1 MSCLLNIFLIL
12 PVLFFLNVHSERE
25 DGIAWSF
32 QTSAPVVA
40 SPVISDGVIYIGSLD
55 SVFYA
60 LDALTGK
67 ERWQFRTGDLI
78 SSTAAFHNGLC
89 YFESGNV
96 LYAINRKGKFQWKA
110 ELCSS
115 TANNILDPWDYHHSS
130 PLVHEGVVYI
140 GTDQGILLGLDAKSG
155 MVVLRSQ
162 TISEHAIRT
171 TPVVS
176 GGLVMYGDWDGVFY
190 ASRIEN
196 GSLAWKYDT
205 KADGTFP
212 WVNAIHGSPVVNE
225 NQVYFA
231 GRSCRLYAL
240 DVRTGKKK
248 WHYSSPTDQ
257 WLLGGPV
264 LSDGTIYLGSSDQR
278 LFHAFDSD
286 NGELL
291 WTAEMDGR
299 TWGRAFVAGD
309 RVYIGSNSFYALRKS
324 GGEVLMELNFPQV
337 HADKKYGE
345 YVDRTANFHSSP
357 LVFDNLAI
365 LGSDDGHVYAINL
378 AD

>member
-1 MSCLLNIFLIL
+1 MSFLLNLFFLL
-12 PVLFFLNVHSERE
+12 PALFFLNAKSANE
-25 DGIAWSF
+25 DRIAWSF

-40 SPVISDGVIYIGSLD
+40 SPAISDGLIFIGSLD

-60 LDALTGK
+60 LDAKTGK
-67 ERWQFRTGDLI
+67 EKWKYRTGDLI

-96 LYAINRKGKFQWKA
+96 LYAINRKGRFQWKV
-110 ELCSS
+110 ELCSGKV
-115 TANNILDPWDYHHSS
+115 NNKLDPWDFQHSS
-130 PLVHEGVVYI
+130 PAVHDGVVYI
-140 GTDQGILLGLDAKSG
+140 GTEQGILLGLDAKSG
-155 MVVLRSQ
+155 NIVLRCQ
-162 TISEHAIRT
+162 TISEYAIRT

-176 GGLVMYGDWDGVFY
+176 DGLVMYGDWDGVFY

-212 WVNAIHGSPVVNE
+212 WVNAIHGSPVVNDG
-225 NQVYFA
+225 QVYFA

-240 DVRTGKKK
+240 DVRTGKKR

-257 WLLGGPV
+257 WLLGGPA
-264 LSDGTIYLGSSDQR
+264 LRDGTIFLGSSDQR
-278 LFHAFDSD
+278 LFHAFDSE

-291 WTAEMDGR
+291 WTTETDGR
-299 TWGRAFVAGD
+299 TWGKACIKGD
-309 RVYIGSNSFYALRKS
+309 RVYIGSNSFYVLQKS
-324 GGEVLMELNFPQV
+324 SGKVMEEFSFPRV

-357 LVFDNLAI
+357 LVYENLAI

-378 AD
+378 AE